1 MSKSIEGGT
10 RSWTKD
16 LSICS
21 RLLYHWAIPP
31 LSLYVPLSFTMHKI
45 SFFLSIL
52 TFFTHVKKH
61 CWCSGII
68 QDSHSWDLGS
78 IPRQCIFIFFYC
90 KTKLKLVCT
99 KITIFQQHQ
108 GAPGFEPGTS
118 RSAVECSTTELHPLT
133 WPQNYLNYFPI
144 PNSIQVAKILIRE
157 HPDLN
162 WGPID
167 LQSIALPL
175 SYTPLLWKTVQ
186 NSQ

>member
-1 MSKSIEGGT
+1 M
-10 RSWTKD
+10 D

-162 WGPID
+162 WGPLN
-167 LQSIALPL
+167 LQSNALPL
-175 SYTPLLWKTVQ
+175 SYTPNKLST
-186 NSQ
+186 S

>member
-1 MSKSIEGGT
+1 MVSFKIPILETWVRFPGSAWFGCFLRKKNFTFMKQKWGT
-10 RSWTKD
+10 
-16 LSICS
+16 
-21 RLLYHWAIPP
+21 P
-31 LSLYVPLSFTMHKI
+31 
-45 SFFLSIL
+45 
-52 TFFTHVKKH
+52 
-61 CWCSGII
+61 
-68 QDSHSWDLGS
+68 
-78 IPRQCIFIFFYC
+78 
-90 KTKLKLVCT
+90 
-99 KITIFQQHQ
+99 Q

-175 SYTPLLWKTVQ
+175 SYTPTVSLYSPELYNAQNQLFSVNFDIFHSCQKALLV
-186 NSQ
+186 